1 MFRTMTNKEAGIVAQ
16 KGRDGVDII
25 SVYPGSPAYE
35 SGLRTGD
42 TVLSIDG
49 RVSYPR
55 DNITRTL
62 TVKYMAHVLKRIRR
76 GKIQESEWKVRH
88 RDQERTLRVTAADG
102 SP

>member
-1 MFRTMTNKEAGIVAQ
+1 M
-16 KGRDGVDII
+16 
-25 SVYPGSPAYE
+25 
-35 SGLRTGD
+35 
-42 TVLSIDG
+42 SIDG

-88 RDQERTLRVTAADG
+88 RDQERTLRVTAADS